1 MMGRRSINYALFIG
15 MLSILGVMVFSPQP
29 IQFAFGAHA
38 CFVDGSQPCLSI
50 DHQTCLSNCESFNVR
65 QFDEPTI
72 LPDSIF
78 WGIKLAIET
87 LQENFTF
94 QDDRKAELL
103 LKHSEERDR
112 EAQALER
119 QGKMIPLERL
129 KEIQADKLKRAEE
142 IIIRLER
149 AQNIIDQTEQA
160 FAERR
165 ELAQAQTE
173 EDRIAIQMQQRARAL
188 AEQSVLIEP
197 KFGMGIIEPN
207 TIRLADRP
215 VSILP
220 VEDITDEDDPSDII
234 TKLRIRLENSF
245 SSSEITEIR
254 AKFSELREEENPDR
268 QVLLAD
274 LLDERV
280 NNPLV
285 SITCFGAVNTLSLA
299 LASDPVKDLQDQ
311 CPILRPIPTEELRQ
325 LANGIG

>member
-1 MMGRRSINYALFIG
+1 MMERRSINYALFIG
-15 MLSILGVMVFSPQP
+15 TLSILVVMVFSPQSVYAP
-29 IQFAFGAHA
+29 SHPEFE
-38 CFVDGSQPCLSI
+38 
-50 DHQTCLSNCESFNVR
+50 T
-65 QFDEPTI
+65 FDEPNI

-94 QDDRKAELL
+94 QDDRKAELI

-112 EAQALER
+112 EAIALER

-129 KEIQADKLKRAEE
+129 KAIQADKLKRAEE
-142 IIIRLER
+142 IIIKLER
-149 AQNIIDQTEQA
+149 AQNIIDQQQQA
-160 FAERR
+160 FEERR
-165 ELAQAQTE
+165 ELAQAKTDE
-173 EDRIAIQMQQRARAL
+173 ERIAIQMQQRAREL

-197 KFGMGIIEPN
+197 KIGMGIIEPS

-220 VEDITDEDDPSDII
+220 VDDITDEDEPSDII

-245 SSSEITEIR
+245 SSSELTEIR

-299 LASDPVKDLQDQ
+299 LADDPVRDLQDQ
-311 CPILRPIPTEELRQ
+311 CPVLRPIPTDELRQ

>member
-1 MMGRRSINYALFIG
+1 MGRRSINYALFIG
-15 MLSILGVMVFSPQP
+15 TLSILGVMVFSPQP
-29 IQFAFGAHA
+29 IQFAESAHP
-38 CFVDGSQPCLSI
+38 CFPNQECLSV
-50 DHQTCLSNCESFNVR
+50 DHQTILNPEFVP
-65 QFDEPTI
+65 FDEPTI

-149 AQNIIDQTEQA
+149 AQNIIDQREQA

-165 ELAQAQTE
+165 ELAQAQTDE
-173 EDRIAIQMQQRARAL
+173 ERIAIQMQQRAREL
-188 AEQSVLIEP
+188 AQRSVLIEP

-220 VEDITDEDDPSDII
+220 VKDITDEDEPSDVI

-254 AKFSELREEENPDR
+254 ARFSELREEENPDR
-268 QVLLAD
+268 QVLLAQS
-274 LLDERV
+274 LDERV
-280 NNPLV
+280 NSPLV

-299 LASDPVKDLQDQ
+299 QANDPVRELQEQ

-325 LANGIG
+325 LANGFG

>member
-1 MMGRRSINYALFIG
+1 MMERRSINYALFIG
-15 MLSILGVMVFSPQP
+15 TLSILGVMVFSPHLVYAQEV
-29 IQFAFGAHA
+29 I
-38 CFVDGSQPCLSI
+38 
-50 DHQTCLSNCESFNVR
+50 
-65 QFDEPTI
+65 DEPNV

-78 WGIKLAIET
+78 WGVKLAIET
-87 LQENFTF
+87 IQENFTF
-94 QDDRKAELL
+94 QDDRKAELI

-149 AQNIIDQTEQA
+149 AQNIIDQQQQA
-160 FAERR
+160 FEERR

-173 EDRIAIQMQQRARAL
+173 EERIAIQMQQRARDL

-197 KFGMGIIEPN
+197 KIGMGIIEPN
-207 TIRLADRP
+207 TIRLADNP
-215 VSILP
+215 VTILP
-220 VEDITDEDDPSDII
+220 VDDITDEDDPSDII

-245 SSSEITEIR
+245 SSSELTEIR
-254 AKFSELREEENPDR
+254 AKFSELREEEDPDR

-274 LLDERV
+274 SLDDRV

-285 SITCFGAVNTLSLA
+285 SITCFGSVSTLSLA
-299 LASDPVKDLQDQ
+299 RADDPVTDLQEQ
-311 CPILRPIPTEELRQ
+311 CPVLRTIQTEELRQ